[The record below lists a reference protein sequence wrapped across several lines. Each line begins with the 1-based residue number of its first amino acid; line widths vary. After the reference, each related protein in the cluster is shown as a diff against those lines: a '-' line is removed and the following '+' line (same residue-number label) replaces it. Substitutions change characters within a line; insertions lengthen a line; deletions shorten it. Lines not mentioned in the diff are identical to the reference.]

1 MNWLQNLSKRDKDS
15 MLKLQKIH
23 DFTTKENIKQ
33 LRQDGFI
40 KLENCV
46 DEKLCDDALREINRR
61 LGFGASA
68 DSMKAKTFLKDA
80 SITNLF
86 NKSIIPD
93 IIQTLFGEKKK
104 KNSKY
109 KQGAGQIALRFPGDL
124 TPNQTAKAF

>member
-68 DSMKAKTFLKDA
+68 DSMKAKTFLKE
-80 SITNLF
+80 F
-86 NKSIIPD
+86 NTSFNDSPLVLANAVD
-93 IIQTLFGEKKK
+93 M
-104 KNSKY
+104 
-109 KQGAGQIALRFPGDL
+109 P
-124 TPNQTAKAF
+124 